1 MYMNVDKL
9 IFNFNA
15 YFVGMYINYDN
26 TKTRLRDYQLICD
39 EFRDGIIDTSKG
51 TVVTSSLPENKEVRC
66 DDYQVIFG
74 YQAIEQEDGTYDVRL
89 ECQPLI
95 PR

>member
-1 MYMNVDKL
+1 
-9 IFNFNA
+9 
-15 YFVGMYINYDN
+15 MYINYDN
-26 TKTRLRDYQLICD
+26 TGTKLWDYELICD
-39 EFRDGIIDTSKG
+39 EFYDGIVDTNKNL
-51 TVVTSSLPENKEVRC
+51 VVKSSAPDNKEVRC
-66 DDYQVIFG
+66 DDYQVMFG